1 MTRVQVAW
9 SATARRDLE
18 AIVRHIAS
26 DSADKA
32 LAVLDRLESRAA
44 TLTTH
49 PERGRVVPE
58 LRAVGVLHYQEIIER
73 PWRILYRVQGDR
85 VLVLAVLDG
94 RRNLTALLLERLVRS

>member
-1 MTRVQVAW
+1 VTRVQVAW